1 MIDLIHV
8 RSFLAVAE
16 DLHFGRAAR
25 RLNMTQSPL
34 SRQVQLL
41 ERELG
46 VPLLVRANRAV
57 KLTPAGR
64 AFLAEASAL
73 LGKAE
78 TAVQAARRTVRG
90 RSGVAAVGF
99 IGACSY
105 GFLPRLVAA
114 ARRELP
120 DVTLSFHELT
130 SAQQVEALARGQL
143 DLALARPVPPRR
155 GLESACV
162 QREGLALA
170 LSPDHKLAGRRRPLL
185 RQLEGEDF
193 IMYSEEGLYM
203 HDMLT
208 AAFAASGVE
217 PRFVQRL
224 SHAQAILSL
233 VSAGLGIAIVP
244 EEARNACFDNVLFR
258 PIQLGAG
265 QAAELHAIWRAGDSN
280 EVLPPLRGLTLR
292 LLGSGSPLLTQ

>member
-46 VPLLVRANRAV
+46 ASLLIRANKAV

-64 AFLAEASAL
+64 AFVAEAGAL
-73 LGKAE
+73 LAKAE
-78 TAVQAARRTVRG
+78 AAVQAARRSVRDHTG
-90 RSGVAAVGF
+90 SAAVGF

-120 DVTLSFHELT
+120 NVTLSFHELT
-130 SAQQVEALARGQL
+130 SQQQVEALARGQL

-155 GLESACV
+155 GLEAACV

-170 LSPDHKLAGRRRPLL
+170 LPLDHKLAGRRRPHL
-185 RQLEGEDF
+185 RQLDGEDF
-193 IMYSEEGLYM
+193 IMYSKEGLYM

-208 AAFAASGVE
+208 TVFAAAGVE
-217 PRFVQRL
+217 PRFVQQL

-233 VSAGLGIAIVP
+233 VSAGLGVAIVP

-265 QAAELHAIWRAGDSN
+265 QAAEVHAIWRSGDSN
-280 EVLPPLRGLTLR
+280 DVLPPLRDLALR
-292 LLGSGSPLLTQ
+292 LSGSGSPVPAQ